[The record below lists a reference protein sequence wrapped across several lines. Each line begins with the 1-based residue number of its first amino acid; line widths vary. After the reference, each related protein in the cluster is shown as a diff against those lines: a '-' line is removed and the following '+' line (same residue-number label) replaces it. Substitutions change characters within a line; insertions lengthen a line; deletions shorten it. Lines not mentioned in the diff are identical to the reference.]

1 MVSLPNP
8 IVSISLDQP
17 SVPCLSVRN
26 LTKVYGT
33 QSTAAVQLV
42 SFDLNAG
49 DILGLLGASGCGKTT
64 LLRLIAGF
72 EKPQE
77 GEIWLAGRPVTTAKV
92 HCPVEDRSIGMVFQD
107 FALFP
112 HLTVYE
118 NIAFG
123 LKSTLG
129 KNPDTLRKRVL
140 EVLDLV
146 HLTGFQR
153 RYPHEL
159 SGGQQQRIALART
172 LAPRPKL
179 VLLDEPL
186 SNLDVQVRLR
196 LRHELRQILK
206 ASQTTAIFVTHDC
219 EEALSIS
226 DQLLVMRH
234 GRIEQLDQPEVVYHT
249 PTSRFVAEFVSR
261 ANLLPTQRQGEAWQT
276 EVGTFVAQYSAD
288 TVLVPERGW
297 LMVREEDLQVQPN
310 PQGVVK
316 LCDRQFLGRE
326 YRYCLQAPSGRLF
339 HARTSTGHPPLE
351 VGIQVSVGANPETV
365 TIFTDADEFT
375 QLD

>member
-8 IVSISLDQP
+8 VVSTALDSP
-17 SVPCLSVRN
+17 SIPCLSVRN
-26 LTKVYGT
+26 LTKVYTT
-33 QSTAAVQLV
+33 QSTAAVQSI
-42 SFDLNAG
+42 SFELNAG

-72 EKPQE
+72 EKPQT
-77 GEIWLAGRPVTTAKV
+77 GEVWLAGRPVTTANV
-92 HCPVEDRSIGMVFQD
+92 DCPVEARSIGMVFQD

-112 HLTVYE
+112 HLTVFE

-123 LKSTLG
+123 LKSTLD
-129 KNPDTLRKRVL
+129 KRPETLRNRVL
-140 EVLDLV
+140 EVLALV
-146 HLTGFQR
+146 NLTGFQR

-226 DQLLVMRH
+226 DQLLVMRN
-234 GRIEQLDQPEVVYHT
+234 GRIAQLGKPEEVYRA

-261 ANLLPTQRQGEAWQT
+261 ANVLQTQRQGEIWQT
-276 EVGTFVAQYSAD
+276 EVGNFVAHYPEDVAG
-288 TVLVPERGW
+288 VPERGW
-297 LMVREEDLQVQPN
+297 LVVREEDLQVQPN
-310 PQGVVK
+310 PQGFVK
-316 LCDRQFLGRE
+316 LCERQFLGRE
-326 YRYCLQAPSGRLF
+326 YRYCLQTPSGRLL
-339 HARTSTGHPPLE
+339 HARAATGQTPLE
-351 VGIQVSVGANPETV
+351 VGTQVSVGASPEAV
-365 TIFTDADEFT
+365 TIFVDSE
-375 QLD
+375 

>member
-8 IVSISLDQP
+8 IAAQDLYQP

-26 LTKVYGT
+26 LTKVYTT
-33 QSTAAVQLV
+33 QSTAAVKSV
-42 SFDLNAG
+42 SFDLEAG

-72 EKPQE
+72 EKPQA
-77 GEIWLAGRPVTTAKV
+77 GEVWLAGRPVTTPKV
-92 HCPVEDRSIGMVFQD
+92 DCPIEERSIGMVFQD

-112 HLTVYE
+112 HLTVFE

-123 LKSTLG
+123 LKSTLA
-129 KNPDTLRKRVL
+129 KQPDMLRKRVM

-206 ASQTTAIFVTHDC
+206 ASQTTAVFVTHDC

-226 DQLLVMRH
+226 DQLLVLRN
-234 GRIEQLDQPEVVYHT
+234 GQIEQLGKPEEVYHA
-249 PTSRFVAEFVSR
+249 PKSRFVAEFVSR
-261 ANLLPTQRQGEAWQT
+261 ANLLPTEKCGDRWQT
-276 EVGTFVAQYSAD
+276 EAGNFLAHHAEETAS
-288 TVLVPERGW
+288 LRERGW
-297 LMVREEDLQVQPN
+297 LMVREEDLQVQPD
-310 PQGVVK
+310 PQGLLT

-326 YRYCLQAPSGRLF
+326 YRYCLQAPSGRLL
-339 HARTSTGHPPLE
+339 HARVTTEQIPLE
-351 VGIQVSVGANPETV
+351 VGIRVSVDAALETV
-365 TIFTDADEFT
+365 TIFAD
-375 QLD
+375 DD